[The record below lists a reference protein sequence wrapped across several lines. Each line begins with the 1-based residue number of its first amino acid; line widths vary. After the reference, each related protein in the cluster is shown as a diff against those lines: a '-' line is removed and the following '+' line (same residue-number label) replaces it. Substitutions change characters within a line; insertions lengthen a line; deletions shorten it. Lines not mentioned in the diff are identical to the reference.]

1 MSGNF
6 FYLIK
11 MMDQALYTDI
21 LHLMRQEIIPAIGC
35 TEPIAV
41 ALSVAKAREK
51 LSQEPR
57 ATSHESCSKVV
68 VRLSPNIYK
77 NALSVGIPNTG
88 MIGLPIAIALG
99 ATIGRADKGL
109 EVLCDTDAEAVENAK
124 RFMQQTPI
132 EIAVDNETEH
142 KLFIHT
148 ELYAGEDVACVEI
161 TDNHT
166 NITRCEVGKLGGLEV
181 EKLGGS
187 EVGKFRSSE
196 DTEEIKLDFR
206 TVYDFACEVPI
217 KDVDFLREAARLNVE
232 AAELSFNQ
240 ACGHCL
246 GRLLHSG
253 VGVNVLGESVFTKI
267 LAYTSG
273 ACDARMSGAMI
284 PVMSNTGSGNQGI
297 SATVPVVIYGRE
309 TGATDDEILRALALS
324 HLTVIYIKQSLG
336 RLSALCG
343 CVVAAIGS
351 ACGITR
357 LMGGGYEE
365 ITFAVKNM
373 VANITGMIC
382 DGAKPGC
389 ALKVTS
395 GVATAVL
402 SAVLAMQHAHTTAS
416 EGIIDDDVDKS
427 IRNMTRVG
435 TEGMQQ
441 TDAVI
446 LQIMTEK

>member
-1 MSGNF
+1 MINET
-6 FYLIK
+6 
-11 MMDQALYTDI
+11 LYRDI
-21 LHLMRQEIIPAIGC
+21 LTLMRHEIVPAIGC

-41 ALSVAKAREK
+41 ALSVAKARSVLQGPIK
-51 LSQEPR
+51 
-57 ATSHESCSKVV
+57 KIV

-109 EVLCDTDAEAVENAK
+109 EVLCDTHAEAVETAK
-124 RFMQQTPI
+124 RFMHETPI
-132 EIAVDNETEH
+132 EITVDTDTPH

-148 ELYAGEDVACVEI
+148 ELYVGRDVACVEI
-161 TDNHT
+161 VDNHT
-166 NITRCEVGKLGGLEV
+166 NISRVEV
-181 EKLGGS
+181 ERN
-187 EVGKFRSSE
+187 GKVERLE
-196 DTEEIKLDFR
+196 NLEIEKSGCLDETDEIQLNFR
-206 TVYDFACEVPI
+206 TVYDFAHEVAI
-217 KDVDFLREAARLNVE
+217 EDVDFLREAARLNVE

-240 ACGHCL
+240 DCGHCL
-246 GRLLHSG
+246 GRLLHLG
-253 VGVNVLGESVFTKI
+253 AGANVLGDTVFTKI
-267 LAYTSG
+267 LSYTSG

-309 TGATDDEILRALALS
+309 IGASEEDILRALALS

-351 ACGITR
+351 ACGITH
-357 LMGGGYEE
+357 LMGGGYKE

-435 TEGMQQ
+435 KDGMQQ
-441 TDAVI
+441 TDDVI